1 MERVNLG
8 KTEIKVSR
16 ICLGTWAW
24 GGDKWWG
31 RQQDRDS
38 EEAFEAALARG
49 INFID
54 TAPVYGFGR
63 AEKILGRLLRQKRE
77 DVVLA
82 TKVGLRWQ
90 GGKITINLK
99 RQSMQEELAMSLQ
112 RLNTDYIDLYQ
123 VHWPDKDTPLEE
135 TAAVMGEFYER
146 GVIKAVGV
154 SNFSLSQMEEFMKY
168 CPLHCLQP
176 PYNMFRRDIEEDII
190 PFCRTHNIAI
200 ITYASLESGI
210 LSGKFF
216 FGSPLPNDLNRRRNP
231 NLKPPLFTINKKYIK
246 KLKEVISGYPVSLAQ
261 LAIAWILHQAGITSA
276 IVGCRNAYQAK
287 ENSMAADVSLPSS
300 TWEKIEK
307 ILQQRTREISLLA

>member
-77 DVVLA
+77 NVVLA

-190 PFCRTHNIAI
+190 PFCRTHNIAM

-216 FGSPLPNDLNRRRNP
+216 FGLPLPNDLNRRRNP

-246 KLKEVISGYPVSLAQ
+246 KLKEVISDYPVSLAQ

-276 IVGCRNAYQAK
+276 IVGCRNAYQAR